1 MRFLKQYFG
10 VIVIL
15 LTVVVMAYFFFTGA
29 MTNAILGV
37 SAVLIIVGILLMI
50 FGGRAADKIG
60 GK

>member
-15 LTVVVMAYFFFTGA
+15 LTVAVMAYVFFSGE
-29 MTNAILGV
+29 MTNTVLLV
-37 SAVLIIVGILLMI
+37 SLVLIIVGILLMI

>member
-15 LTVVVMAYFFFTGA
+15 LTVAVLAYFFFTGT
-29 MTNAILGV
+29 MTNAVLGT
-37 SAVLIIVGILLMI
+37 SLGLIIVGILLMI

>member
-15 LTVVVMAYFFFTGA
+15 LAVALLAFNFYSGEPSNTILLVALVM
-29 MTNAILGV
+29 V
-37 SAVLIIVGILLMI
+37 IVGILLMI